1 MNALVTNPL
10 VSIVIPVYNR
20 ELYIEDAIRSAISQ
34 TYQNI
39 EIIIVDNCSTDSTW
53 NILNTWARKD
63 DRIKVFQNKENLG
76 PVLNWNECFKRASG
90 EYLKILWSDDWIS
103 PTFVEKCL
111 SFFKRD
117 TAFVLSGYQITTGDD
132 TLLEVSYEK
141 RDYTVIEYL
150 NNILLYNKEAFPL
163 SPGCAMFRTEDI
175 LSSFIVDIPNSD
187 SLDSKQNGAG
197 NDLLLF
203 LNTAVNYTYISTV
216 PGVDSY
222 FRAHG
227 GSFSI
232 AGKLD
237 LYYEW
242 SKVFFIK
249 KHLHKTLYEDIRKMY
264 YLKKSITQKK
274 YFKLACSL
282 NFSSSFFEALLFI
295 IKCNLQYN
303 K

>member
-1 MNALVTNPL
+1 
-10 VSIVIPVYNR
+10 
-20 ELYIEDAIRSAISQ
+20 
-34 TYQNI
+34 
-39 EIIIVDNCSTDSTW
+39 
-53 NILNTWARKD
+53 
-63 DRIKVFQNKENLG
+63 
-76 PVLNWNECFKRASG
+76 
-90 EYLKILWSDDWIS
+90 
-103 PTFVEKCL
+103 
-111 SFFKRD
+111 
-117 TAFVLSGYQITTGDD
+117 
-132 TLLEVSYEK
+132 
-141 RDYTVIEYL
+141 
-150 NNILLYNKEAFPL
+150 
-163 SPGCAMFRTEDI
+163 
-175 LSSFIVDIPNSD
+175 
-187 SLDSKQNGAG
+187 LDSKQNGAG